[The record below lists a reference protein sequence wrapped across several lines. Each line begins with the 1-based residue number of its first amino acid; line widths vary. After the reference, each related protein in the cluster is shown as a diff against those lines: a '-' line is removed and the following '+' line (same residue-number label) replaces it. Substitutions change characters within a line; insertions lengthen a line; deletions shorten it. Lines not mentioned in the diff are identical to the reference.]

1 LIERRCFSAG
11 SRKINEEKAMADNKK
26 KTDGRDRAKVSAS
39 EPYEVSYFAK
49 KHGLAAEQAREIIEK
64 HGPSREACDAA
75 AERKR

>member
-1 LIERRCFSAG
+1 
-11 SRKINEEKAMADNKK
+11 MADDKT

-49 KHGLAAEQAREIIEK
+49 KHGLAAEQAREIIK
-64 HGPSREACDAA
+64 QHGPSREACDAA